1 MVLNSVSVLPVKGTQ
16 ILRFSSYDSAQDESP
31 SVCCNHAFT
40 WPEEEHLELRY
51 PSCAHTDHTFAV
63 SGV

>member
-16 ILRFSSYDSAQDESP
+16 ILCFSSYDSAQDESP
-31 SVCCNHAFT
+31 SVCCNRAFT
-40 WPEEEHLELRY
+40 WPEEEHLELYY
-51 PSCAHTDHTFAV
+51 PNCAHTGLTFAV